1 MAQPARERLLGA
13 AATAEGSLRRHDGA
27 AYGAARPGAAGEP
40 GLAGRGRRSR
50 ARRPGNG
57 AWPPYGAND
66 DFYSAS
72 PPLVAGSVA
81 DSDLLRRQQQV
92 NREAG
97 DLPAAGH
104 RRHGLGVPRLAEGR
118 AAWPGRGHLSAS
130 RSCSAAAP
138 SCRLTSNTSPAGRI
152 AGHARR
158 ADRSSCRAPQSCC
171 ASCSDR

>member
-1 MAQPARERLLGA
+1 MGLL
-13 AATAEGSLRRHDGA
+13 TALLSQELPENQAWR
-27 AYGAARPGAAGEP
+27 
-40 GLAGRGRRSR
+40 GRGRRSR

-57 AWPPYGAND
+57 AWPPYGADD

-97 DLPAAGH
+97 DRPAAGH

-118 AAWPGRGHLSAS
+118 AAWPGRGYLLPRGRVLRQRPAAGGTTLLFTHACWQQAS
-130 RSCSAAAP
+130 KFMSGCSTNWGAY
-138 SCRLTSNTSPAGRI
+138 LTSLKTGAESDAFAAYPAGEISRW
-152 AGHARR
+152 
-158 ADRSSCRAPQSCC
+158 D
-171 ASCSDR
+171 